1 MTLTQTSHD
10 SSATTD
16 KNKGCRQKIHSEAIH
31 KWSQEFIVRNP
42 KVYTKVI
49 SLFRKLYFSISLKQS
64 YSADLI
70 QNYTAI

>member
-31 KWSQEFIVRNP
+31 KWSQEFIIRNP
-42 KVYTKVI
+42 QGIHKGHQFV
-49 SLFRKLYFSISLKQS
+49 
-64 YSADLI
+64 
-70 QNYTAI
+70 